1 MEHKL
6 IPLWPLC
13 DTLAFSLLI
22 WPLFAS
28 LPQRPWGIPIY
39 FTESVKIV
47 IYVVTILY
55 IHFSVMHSGN
65 PTRQPGEAK
74 PHRRHGTQHTHSSTT
89 RRRVPP
95 LWMMVIR
102 GYLKVYQFFQFKE
115 PKRRSF
121 VRFDASGNFDCS
133 SSVSPVAPLK
143 ASLQSSSLTLL
154 KTLVSGKSC
163 SSAMQPQEFYPQIQF
178 VSSSAVGF
186 RFPHPGQVELFVS
199 GVCWSQHHID
209 EEQSLVVIYGLKP
222 ASAYEIELQFPLN
235 ASSGANHHGNDV
247 NGNSMSGDNN
257 NSSNIYTLTMTIV
270 TRSEDSTIV
279 KPRKVKSDSIIEE
292 SLELVNS
299 AFADER
305 AVMRRNRREAT
316 RQQTNLKREIA
327 EFHAKMPAKLKADD
341 RIRKRIKTLQERLNQ
356 KRTEVDSM
364 AAAVHAQQQHQ
375 SQQHQSQQ
383 LQAQQRPAYLSSIPT
398 NSSSA
403 SATSANGAPVSV
415 DPLGAEFSPVAH
427 LAHNVEIRRKE
438 REVQQEE
445 LEASLQKWNELED
458 AKRREL
464 TKLQKRN
471 EKQSERVAKVA
482 SSIVRQRAQGVEAVM
497 EYIGA
502 LKQERLERKENRLAI
517 EAELI
522 SSTQSLR

>member
-22 WPLFAS
+22 WPIFAS

-39 FTESVKIV
+39 FTESVKTV
-47 IYVVTILY
+47 IYVAVILY
-55 IHFSVMHSGN
+55 IHFSVMHPGL
-65 PTRQPGEAK
+65 PAKQPGETKAH
-74 PHRRHGTQHTHSSTT
+74 PHRRYGAQHTHSSNT

-102 GYLKVYQFFQFKE
+102 VYLKVYQFFQFKE

-121 VRFDASGNFDCS
+121 VRFDSDGQVDCS
-133 SSVSPVAPLK
+133 TSVVAPAAAPTK
-143 ASLQSSSLTLL
+143 TSLHSSSFTLL
-154 KTLVSGKSC
+154 KTLVSGKSF
-163 SSAMQPQEFYPQIQF
+163 SSAIQPKEFYPQIQF
-178 VSSSAVGF
+178 VLPTAVGF
-186 RFPHPGQVELFVS
+186 KFPHPSQVQLFVC
-199 GVCWSQHHID
+199 GLCWSQHHID
-209 EEQSLVVIYGLKP
+209 EQQSLVVVYGLRP
-222 ASAYEIELQFPLN
+222 SSSYEIELKFPLN
-235 ASSGANHHGNDV
+235 VSSNAYSHE
-247 NGNSMSGDNN
+247 
-257 NSSNIYTLTMTIV
+257 NSSSSSADQSNSNIHTLVFPIV
-270 TRSEDSTIV
+270 TRNEDNTVV
-279 KPRKVKSDSIIEE
+279 KPRKVKCDSIVEE
-292 SLELVNS
+292 SLDLVNS
-299 AFADER
+299 ALADER
-305 AVMRRNRREAT
+305 AIMRRNRREAT

-356 KRTEVDSM
+356 KRLEVDSM
-364 AAAVHAQQQHQ
+364 AAAVNVQQHQQNQQQQQQHQ
-375 SQQHQSQQ
+375 VQQKQQQQQHQQHLGDSFS
-383 LQAQQRPAYLSSIPT
+383 RPTSPPT
-398 NSSSA
+398 PADSLG
-403 SATSANGAPVSV
+403 TSKYSH
-415 DPLGAEFSPVAH
+415 VAD

-445 LEASLQKWNELED
+445 LEASLQKWNEREE

-482 SSIVRQRAQGVEAVM
+482 SSIVRQRAQGVDAVM
-497 EYIGA
+497 ECISA